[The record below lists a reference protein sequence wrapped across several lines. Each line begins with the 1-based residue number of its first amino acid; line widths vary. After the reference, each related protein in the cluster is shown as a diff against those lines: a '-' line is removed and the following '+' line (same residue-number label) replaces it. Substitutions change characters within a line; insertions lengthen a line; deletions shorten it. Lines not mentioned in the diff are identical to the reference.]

1 MAQQQKSLIII
12 IIHIRAMV
20 SVGIIYPTDTMADV
34 NNFVVL
40 REKKIPQF
48 LSMSLYL
55 TDCAKDGLKI
65 CNQKTTINIT

>member
-1 MAQQQKSLIII
+1 M
-12 IIHIRAMV
+12 

-65 CNQKTTINIT
+65 CNQETTINIT